1 MKHVFH
7 IIWLVFMTMII
18 ASVVRAAAM
27 GGEGFAG
34 TDTCLGCHENQA
46 KLMSKSPHWKKAV
59 PGNPYNGQGC
69 ETCHGP
75 GANHAEAGGGKGVGG
90 LTTFGKGE
98 SAEKKSAVCL
108 SCHENSPQLA
118 LWDSGVHK
126 KQDVACTDCHTLHG
140 PPKTAAGYGTTYEGL
155 GYVPSWQY
163 QVCGKCH
170 LDKKA
175 QFNRRSHHPLI
186 EGRITCSDCH
196 NPHGSM
202 GPSQI
207 KADSVNQLCYKCHAE
222 KRGPFMWEHPPVDE
236 NCAACH
242 TVHGSVHQ
250 SLLMEKVPNLCQNCH
265 DASGHTG
272 TRYSRETLFTGKTP
286 AVQGYGRSCLNCHV
300 NIHGSNAPANPANGF
315 NSGAYFFR

>member
-1 MKHVFH
+1 MKHCLYVLWFAF
-7 IIWLVFMTMII
+7 IVM
-18 ASVVRAAAM
+18 AVAAPVWGQGQ
-27 GGEGFAG
+27 GGGNYAG
-34 TDTCLGCHENQA
+34 ADACLGCHEKQA
-46 KLMSKSPHWKKAV
+46 LLMKKSPHWKKAV
-59 PGNPYNGQGC
+59 PGNPINREGC

-75 GANHAEAGGGKGVGG
+75 GAAHAEAGGGKGVGG

-98 SAEKKSAVCL
+98 SAERKSAVCL
-108 SCHENSPQLA
+108 GCHENSTQLA

-126 KQDVACTDCHTLHG
+126 KQDVACSDCHTLHG
-140 PPKTAAGYGTTYEGL
+140 PPKTPAGYGTTLEGL
-155 GYVPSWQY
+155 GYTPSWQY
-163 QVCGKCH
+163 QVCSKCH

-196 NPHGSM
+196 NPHGSP

-222 KRGPFMWEHPPVDE
+222 KRGPYMWEHPPVDE

-242 TVHGSVHQ
+242 TVHGSVYQ
-250 SLLMEKVPNLCQNCH
+250 WLLVEKVPNLCQGCH
-265 DASGHTG
+265 VTPHGFYNRQS
-272 TRYSRETLFTGKTP
+272 LFTGKSP
-286 AVQGYGRSCLNCHV
+286 AAQAYGRACLNCHIS
-300 NIHGSNAPANPANGF
+300 IHGSNAPSNPATGF

>member
-1 MKHVFH
+1 MKQFLH
-7 IIWLVFMTMII
+7 IVWLVFLITVV
-18 ASVVRAAAM
+18 ASAARAADM
-27 GGEGFAG
+27 GGAGYAG
-34 TDTCLGCHENQA
+34 TDACLSCHENQA
-46 KLMSKSPHWKKAV
+46 KLMAKSPHWKKAV

-108 SCHENSPQLA
+108 SCHENSSQLA
-118 LWDSGVHK
+118 MWDSGVHK
-126 KQDVACTDCHTLHG
+126 KQDVACSDCHTLHG
-140 PPKTAAGYGTTYEGL
+140 PPKTPAGYGTTFAGL
-155 GYVPSWQY
+155 GYSPTWQY
-163 QVCGKCH
+163 AVCGKCH

-175 QFNRRSHHPLI
+175 EFNRRSHHPLV

-222 KRGPFMWEHPPVDE
+222 KRGPFMFEHPPVDE
-236 NCAACH
+236 NCASCH
-242 TVHGSVHQ
+242 SVHGSVHQ
-250 SLLMEKVPNLCQNCH
+250 SLLIEKVPNLCQSCH
-265 DASGHTG
+265 DGSGHVGTG
-272 TRYSRETLFTGKTP
+272 TAGRRSSRGRP
-286 AVQGYGRSCLNCHV
+286 RPPSPSAVR
-300 NIHGSNAPANPANGF
+300 A
-315 NSGAYFFR
+315 

>member
-1 MKHVFH
+1 MRQFLH
-7 IIWLVFMTMII
+7 IVWLVFLITVV
-18 ASVVRAAAM
+18 ASAARAAEM
-27 GGEGFAG
+27 GGGGYAG
-34 TDTCLGCHENQA
+34 SDACLSCHENQA

-90 LTTFGKGE
+90 LITFGKGE

-108 SCHENSPQLA
+108 SCHENSSQLA

-126 KQDVACTDCHTLHG
+126 KQDVACSDCHTLHG
-140 PPKTAAGYGTTYEGL
+140 PPKTPAGYGTTFAGL
-155 GYVPSWQY
+155 GYSPTWQY
-163 QVCGKCH
+163 QTCGKCH

-175 QFNRRSHHPLI
+175 EFNRRSHHPLV

-236 NCAACH
+236 NCASCH
-242 TVHGSVHQ
+242 SVHGSVHQ
-250 SLLMEKVPNLCQNCH
+250 SLLIEKAPNLCQGCH
-265 DASGHTG
+265 VTPHGYYN
-272 TRYSRETLFTGKTP
+272 RQTLFKGISP
-286 AVQGYGRSCLNCHV
+286 AAQSYGRACLNCHV
-300 NIHGSNAPANPANGF
+300 NIHGSNAPANPASGS

>member
-1 MKHVFH
+1 MKQFLH
-7 IIWLVFMTMII
+7 IVWLVFLIT
-18 ASVVRAAAM
+18 VVAAAARAAEM
-27 GGEGFAG
+27 GGKGYAG
-34 TDTCLGCHENQA
+34 SDACLSCHENQA
-46 KLMSKSPHWKKAV
+46 KLMAKSPHWKKAV

-126 KQDVACTDCHTLHG
+126 KQDVACSDCHTLHG
-140 PPKTAAGYGTTYEGL
+140 PPKTPAGYGTTFAGL
-155 GYVPSWQY
+155 GYSPTWQY
-163 QVCGKCH
+163 QTCGKCH

-175 QFNRRSHHPLI
+175 QFNRRSHHPLV

-202 GPSQI
+202 GPAQI

-222 KRGPFMWEHPPVDE
+222 KRGPYMFEHPPVDE
-236 NCAACH
+236 NCASCH
-242 TVHGSVHQ
+242 AVHGSVHQ
-250 SLLMEKVPNLCQNCH
+250 SLLVEKTPNLCQNCH
-265 DASGHTG
+265 DQSHQA
-272 TRYSRETLFTGKTP
+272 TRYSGETLFTGKSP
-286 AVQGYGRSCLNCHV
+286 SNRSFGRNCLNCHV
-300 NIHGSNAPANPANGF
+300 SIHGSNGSINPANGF

>member
-1 MKHVFH
+1 MKQVLH
-7 IIWLVFMTMII
+7 IIWLAFLVTVA
-18 ASVVRAAAM
+18 ASAVRAAEM
-27 GGEGFAG
+27 GGAG
-34 TDTCLGCHENQA
+34 YAGSDTCLSCHENQA
-46 KLMSKSPHWKKAV
+46 KLMAKSPHWKKAV
-59 PGNPYNGQGC
+59 PGNPYNSQGC

-108 SCHENSPQLA
+108 SCHENSPKLA

-140 PPKTAAGYGTTYEGL
+140 PPKTPAGYGTTYEGL

-175 QFNRRSHHPLI
+175 AFNRRSHHPLI

-207 KADSVNQLCYKCHAE
+207 LADSVNQLCYKCHAE
-222 KRGPFMWEHPPVDE
+222 KRGPFMFEHPPVDE

-242 TVHGSVHQ
+242 SVHGSVHQ
-250 SLLMEKVPNLCQNCH
+250 SLLIEKVPNLCQNCH

-272 TRYSRETLFTGKTP
+272 TRYSRETLFTGKFP
-286 AVQGYGRSCLNCHV
+286 AVQSFGRSCLNCHV